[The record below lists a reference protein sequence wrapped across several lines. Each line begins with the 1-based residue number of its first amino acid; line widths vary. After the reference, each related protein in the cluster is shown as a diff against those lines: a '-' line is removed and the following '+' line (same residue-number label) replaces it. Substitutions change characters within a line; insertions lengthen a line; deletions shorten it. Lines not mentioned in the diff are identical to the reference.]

1 VKLEKQ
7 INLITESLDELKAED
22 IIAINVINQSS
33 DMEAIIVAS
42 GRSTQHTKGI
52 ANNVKIEA
60 KRQGMKVLG
69 IEGLESGEWVLVD
82 LAEVIVHIM
91 TYDTRD
97 FYKLE
102 KLWSSHDK

>member
-1 VKLEKQ
+1 MKLEKQ

>member
-1 VKLEKQ
+1 MKLEKQ

-102 KLWSSHDK
+102 KLWSNHDK